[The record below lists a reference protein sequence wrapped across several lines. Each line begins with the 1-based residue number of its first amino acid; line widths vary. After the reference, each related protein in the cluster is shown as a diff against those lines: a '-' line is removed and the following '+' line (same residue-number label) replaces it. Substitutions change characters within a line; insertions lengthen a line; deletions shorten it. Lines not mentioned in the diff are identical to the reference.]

1 MNAWLLVAALLLLWF
16 VLCRFLSN
24 EWSINEQYNYG
35 WFVPFFALF
44 LFWQRWEAT
53 ELCGR
58 RIRNRSRFR
67 KSAGRHRFS
76 TFYFRL
82 LLLFLLLPLRVFEI
96 GNPDWRPLGWLHA
109 AIVVGLTFLVVWL
122 IGGKMWVRH
131 FFFPIAFIF
140 IAVPWVTPI
149 EAPIVQGL
157 MRTVASVVCE
167 AVNLCGIPAQLE
179 GSVIRVN
186 TGLVGVNEACSGVR
200 SLQTSID
207 DWLALR
213 RIETVSDRKACC
225 SSARRNCDRAR
236 GKFPAR
242 ISSGLDC
249 GDEGPFLQ
257 SINGTIMAGYSIV
270 IAVFIGTFAI
280 ASWLGA

>member
-1 MNAWLLVAALLLLWF
+1 MRWGMNAWLLMAALLLLWF

-24 EWSINEQYNYG
+24 EWSINEQYSYG

-44 LFWQRWEAT
+44 FFWQRWEERPGRFRIADF
-53 ELCGR
+53 ELRNPEPETR
-58 RIRNRSRFR
+58 RLGESQFGIRNSH
-67 KSAGRHRFS
+67 SAIVIAVAAIAMAF
-76 TFYFRL
+76 
-82 LLLFLLLPLRVFEI
+82 LLPLRVFEI

-140 IAVPWVTPI
+140 IAVPWITPI

-186 TGLVGVNEACSGVR
+186 TGLVGVNEACSG
-200 SLQTSID
+200 
-207 DWLALR
+207 
-213 RIETVSDRKACC
+213 C
-225 SSARRNCDRAR
+225 ARFRLHR
-236 GKFPAR
+236 
-242 ISSGLDC
+242 
-249 GDEGPFLQ
+249 
-257 SINGTIMAGYSIV
+257 
-270 IAVFIGTFAI
+270 
-280 ASWLGA
+280 